1 MDAGRAAADG
11 WPTPAARVCV
21 MSPISIWMQVAI
33 VVFVVIGMV
42 VAIVKLA

>member
-1 MDAGRAAADG
+1 
-11 WPTPAARVCV
+11 

-33 VVFVVIGMV
+33 VVFVLIGMV